1 MRSLSWRVKLMAL
14 FTLVL
19 LASLLLQLFYVLPA
33 IRNQQLEMT
42 KVQQREVARNVGWEL
57 ERDLNRIANELTT
70 IAKGAEFR
78 NMDVVNQPQV
88 MGEIVEIST
97 SLSSLLVMDA
107 EGWFV
112 SGTVDN
118 FPAYTTKSY
127 ADKPYFIVPFEQGE
141 VSFDR
146 PQFYSQPE
154 IVATSVSVPIES
166 DTGERVGVL
175 VGNVV
180 LNELI
185 EYVANY
191 PLQQE
196 EQIAFLVDREGR
208 VVAHSE
214 IDLFALEEGP
224 LSLDYSDWP
233 MVQTVMAA
241 GRRVDG
247 YQKYVTAGVSYFATY
262 AILEPNGWGAV
273 VEVPMS
279 VIVAKSNV
287 LSAQLMLIN
296 IVLFTVA
303 LGITLVLT
311 KQIMAAQKWAE
322 DRLRESEEKF
332 RVFMETAT
340 DLMAITDKD
349 GKYTYVND
357 SMARA
362 LGYSKEELIGMHVT
376 QVLKREAMEKDF
388 KPSWDKFVT
397 NGEISLETTFLTK
410 DGKEICC
417 EIKTLA
423 VYDSDGNYVGSRAVH
438 RDITERKRMEQE
450 LVEKTTQAEAA
461 SQYKSEFLT
470 HMSHELRTPLN
481 VIIGF
486 SELMLDGVPGKVN
499 EEQKQCLSDVLSS
512 SQHLLSVINE
522 VLDLAKIESGEV
534 ELKLSNI
541 KLTGVIQSLR
551 NEMMPI
557 LTAKKQS
564 LEVDV
569 EEGLPMVRADR
580 NRVRQVL
587 LNLLSNASKFTP
599 ESGKLKVEAIRE
611 NDWCRI
617 SVVDNG
623 IGIKKDDQERIFEQF
638 SQLNSNLAKEEG
650 GTGLGLA
657 IVKQIIE
664 KHGGRIWVESEYGNG
679 SRFTFTLPLAAAA

>member
-1 MRSLSWRVKLMAL
+1 MRSLSWRVKLTAL

-42 KVQQREVARNVGWEL
+42 KVQQREVARNVGREL
-57 ERDLNRIANELTT
+57 ERDLKRIANELTT

-146 PQFYSQPE
+146 PQFYSQLE

-191 PLQQE
+191 PLRE

-241 GRRVDG
+241 GRGVDG

-279 VIVAKSNV
+279 VILGKSNV

-322 DRLRESEEKF
+322 NRLRESEEKF

-357 SMARA
+357 SMART
-362 LGYSKEELIGMHVT
+362 LGYSKEELIGMHAT

-388 KPSWDKFVT
+388 KPNWDKFAT
-397 NGEISLETTFLTK
+397 NGETSLETTFLTK
-410 DGKEICC
+410 EGKEICC

-423 VYDSDGNYVGSRAVH
+423 VYDSDGNYIGSRAVH

-461 SQYKSEFLT
+461 SQAKSEFLA

-481 VIIGF
+481 IIIGF

-541 KLTGVIQSLR
+541 RLTGVIQSLR

-564 LEVDV
+564 LEVNV

-599 ESGKLKVEAIRE
+599 ESGKLKVEAVRE
-611 NDWCRI
+611 NNWCRI

-638 SQLNSNLAKEEG
+638 SQLDSNLAKEEG

>member
-185 EYVANY
+185 EYVTNY
-191 PLQQE
+191 PLQE

-214 IDLFALEEGP
+214 IDLFALEESP

-241 GRRVDG
+241 GRGVDG

-279 VIVAKSNV
+279 VILAKSNV

-296 IVLFTVA
+296 IVLFTVV
-303 LGITLVLT
+303 LGITLVFT
-311 KQIMAAQKWAE
+311 KQIMTAQKWAE

-340 DLMAITDKD
+340 DLMAITDKG

-357 SMARA
+357 SMART

-376 QVLKREAMEKDF
+376 QVLKREAVEKDF
-388 KPSWDKFVT
+388 KPNWDKFVI
-397 NGEISLETTFLTK
+397 NREISLETTFLTK
-410 DGKEICC
+410 EGKEICC

-450 LVEKTTQAEAA
+450 LVEKTAQAEAA
-461 SQYKSEFLT
+461 SQYKSEFLA

-499 EEQKQCLSDVLSS
+499 EEQKQCLSDVLTS

-541 KLTGVIQSLR
+541 RLTGVIQSLR

-564 LEVDV
+564 LEVNV

-599 ESGKLKVEAIRE
+599 ESGKLKVEAVRE
-611 NDWCRI
+611 NNWCRI

-638 SQLNSNLAKEEG
+638 SQLDSNLTKEEG